1 MAGGR
6 RVLTGWI
13 IGDDRRG
20 RRRRRGRLLAPVRLL
35 LETSARQTGNR
46 LSMHPL
52 VNIAVAAAR
61 SAGNFIMRN
70 LDRVDTLT
78 IESKGR
84 NDFVTQ
90 IDRSAEAEIV
100 KHIRKAY
107 PQHAI
112 IGEEGGASAGT
123 GAGSEVTW
131 IIDPLDGTTNFLH
144 GLPHFAVSIGIQVR
158 GKLEHGVIY
167 APCTQDLYC
176 ATRGSGATLNNRK
189 IRGSQAK
196 ELDSALIGTGVPIRA
211 EYLDAYLPLLKTIAG
226 NSAGI
231 RRAGSAA
238 LDLAYVAA
246 GRLDGYFE
254 LGLKPWD
261 MAAGIVLVQEAGG
274 TVTDLYDSRND
285 AMASGH
291 LIAAPHKLHAQLV
304 EALRGAAVPI
314 MPAEDAAAG

>member
-1 MAGGR
+1 
-6 RVLTGWI
+6 
-13 IGDDRRG
+13 
-20 RRRRRGRLLAPVRLL
+20 
-35 LETSARQTGNR
+35 
-46 LSMHPL
+46 MHPL

-70 LDRVDTLT
+70 LDRVDQLT
-78 IESKGR
+78 VESKGR

-90 IDRSAEAEIV
+90 IDRSAEGEIV
-100 KHIRKAY
+100 KIIRKAY

-112 IGEEGGASAGT
+112 LGEEGGASGNN
-123 GAGSEVTW
+123 EVVW
-131 IIDPLDGTTNFLH
+131 IVDPLDGTTNFLH

-167 APCTQDLYC
+167 APCTQDLYI
-176 ATRGSGATLNNRK
+176 ATKGSGATLNNRK
-189 IRGSQAK
+189 IRGSTAK

-211 EYLDAYLPLLKTIAG
+211 DLLDAYLPMLKTIAG

-274 TVTDLYDSRND
+274 TVTELYDSRGD
-285 AMASGH
+285 VMSTGH
-291 LIAAPHKLHAQLV
+291 ILAAPHKLHAQLA
-304 EALRGAAVPI
+304 EALRGVARPI
-314 MPAEDAAAG
+314 VTEE